1 MFPSFRM
8 YSTFWHGLGDGKGCA
23 IYDDFRDSHMKPSEF
38 INFIDYNI
46 HPMNLKGGSI
56 MYRFSHIIITS
67 VQNPKRIYG
76 GMYDDEPRKQWL
88 RRMSIIELS
97 INEEQTDSSSKGCMG
112 SDSVL
117 PI

>member
-1 MFPSFRM
+1 M
-8 YSTFWHGLGDGKGCA
+8 YVIVNEVNEL
-23 IYDDFRDSHMKPSEF
+23 R
-38 INFIDYNI
+38 
-46 HPMNLKGGSI
+46 
-56 MYRFSHIIITS
+56 RFHVRVSHIIITS